1 MMKKY
6 KYCLV
11 FFLVLSSF
19 NLIESSL
26 KFTIPSYKD
35 KCFQHSVYITSTLII
50 RYHLSGYEK
59 DFNENEQKELFN
71 NIKITIKKEES
82 GQIVYETPLKGRK
95 DKFPALIEEYGTY
108 LICARY
114 YKPRRAKDL
123 ANHVLLGIKL
133 GTSYDYYSE
142 VEHSLQKSDVQHFWK
157 KIREIKVDMRPSIEA
172 GKLEIKEEDK
182 TAKSMIDSIDTYYKL
197 CVVQLV
203 IILLVTMYTVY
214 MYQEFFKKK
223 AIISK

>member
-1 MMKKY
+1 MTKY

-11 FFLVLSSF
+11 FFLILCSF
-19 NLIESSL
+19 NLVETSL

-35 KCFQHSVYITSTLII
+35 KCFQHTILVSSTLII
-50 RYHLSGYEK
+50 HYHLSGYEK

-95 DKFPALIEEYGTY
+95 DKFPVLIEEYATY
-108 LICARY
+108 LVCARY

-123 ANHVLLGIKL
+123 PNYVLLGIKL

-142 VEHSLQKSDVQHFWK
+142 VGNSLQKSDVQHFWK
-157 KIREIKVDMRPSIEA
+157 KIREIKRDMSPTIEA
-172 GKLEIKEEDK
+172 SRLELKAEDK
-182 TAKSMIDSIDTYYKL
+182 TAKSIISSINTYYIL
-197 CVVQLV
+197 CCVQLV
-203 IILLVTMYTVY
+203 IIVIVTIFTIVSYKD
-214 MYQEFFKKK
+214 FFKTKS
-223 AIISK
+223 II